1 MSVMKSREFKNNFFN
16 TAIKNLSNSGV
27 EKKIQSINEA
37 ISRAQHEVSTIEDK
51 IAKSEI
57 GLKLLK
63 LFDQIQDDKQSLKLA
78 TEENKE
84 GLQALAQ
91 TLLDIHEKEYK
102 IIEEQCDKLNKQL
115 SESKELLNELNEQLK
130 EVLQSSMN
138 IKPL

>member
-1 MSVMKSREFKNNFFN
+1 MKSREFKNNFFN